1 VAIGSTKVLFL
12 DHTSQLGG
20 AERSMLDLLAH
31 LDRSRVVPILATSP
45 GGPLVERAQ
54 ALGLQ
59 VELLDVAPEVL
70 TLSREEWSRNR
81 WAFAW
86 RARGFMKEVARLARL
101 MREQD
106 VAVVHTNTLKA
117 HVLGSLVALWARK
130 PIVWHMRDLPS
141 TRGDARALLGV
152 LFKLVKPGILAISR
166 AVADDLPPPM
176 RARTRVVYNG
186 IDMAAF
192 DRAAAQPAEL
202 PLPPGDG
209 PVIGTVS
216 HLIPWKGQEIFL
228 RAAAQL
234 LGSHPG
240 WRFVIVGDAIFQ
252 FRNERDRLEAL
263 ADQLGIRDRVAFA
276 GHREDIP
283 AVMRALDLF
292 VLPSLYEPFGRVLI
306 EAMGA
311 RCPIVASRAGGV
323 PEIVLDGETG
333 VLVPPGEPEA
343 LADAIADMVI
353 DRARAVQLGAA
364 GRARVEKHFSLEATV
379 EGVLEAYEVFG
390 LIPPVPATVEAP

>member
-1 VAIGSTKVLFL
+1 
-12 DHTSQLGG
+12 
-20 AERSMLDLLAH
+20 MLDLVAH
-31 LDRSRVVPILATSP
+31 LDRTRVVPILATSP
-45 GGPLVERAQ
+45 GGPLVDRAE

-59 VELLDVAPEVL
+59 VVLLDVAPELL

-86 RARGFMKEVARLARL
+86 RARSYMKEVARLAAL
-101 MREQD
+101 MRQEH
-106 VAVVHTNTLKA
+106 VAVIHTNTLKA

-141 TRGDARALLGV
+141 TRGDARALLAV

-166 AVADDLPPPM
+166 AVAEDLPLAM
-176 RARTRVVYNG
+176 RVRTRVVYNG
-186 IDMAAF
+186 LDLTAF
-192 DRAAAQPAEL
+192 DQAASEPAAL
-202 PLPPGDG
+202 PLPAGDG

-216 HLIPWKGQEIFL
+216 YLIPWKGQEIFL

-234 LGSHPG
+234 LESHPG
-240 WRFVIVGDAIFQ
+240 WRFVVVGDPIFQ
-252 FRNERDRLEAL
+252 FRTERERLERL
-263 ADQLGIRDRVAFA
+263 AHELGIRDRVSFA

-306 EAMGA
+306 EAMAA
-311 RCPIVASRAGGV
+311 RRPIVASRAGGV

-333 VLVPPGEPEA
+333 VLVPPGDPEA
-343 LADAIADMVI
+343 LADAIADLVI
-353 DRARAVQLGAA
+353 DRAKAERLAAA

-379 EGVLEAYEVFG
+379 EGVLEAYEAFG
-390 LIPPVPATVEAP
+390 HLAPAPVTVEAP

>member
-1 VAIGSTKVLFL
+1 
-12 DHTSQLGG
+12 
-20 AERSMLDLLAH
+20 MLDLLAH
-31 LDRSRVVPILATSP
+31 LDRNRIVPILATSP
-45 GGPLVERAQ
+45 GGLLVDRAE

-59 VELLDVAPEVL
+59 VELLDLDPEVL

-86 RARGFMKEVARLARL
+86 RARSYMKEVARLAAL
-101 MREQD
+101 MRRQGI
-106 VAVVHTNTLKA
+106 AVIHTNTLKA

-166 AVADDLPPPM
+166 AVAEDLPLAM
-176 RARTRVVYNG
+176 RVRTRVVYNG
-186 IDMAAF
+186 LDLAAF
-192 DRAAAQPAEL
+192 DLAAAEPAEL

-216 HLIPWKGQEIFL
+216 YLIPWKGQEIFL

-234 LGSHPG
+234 LESHPN
-240 WRFVIVGDAIFQ
+240 WRFVVVGDPIFQ
-252 FRNERDRLEAL
+252 FRTERDRLERL
-263 ADQLGIRDRVAFA
+263 ADDLGIRDRVSFA

-306 EAMGA
+306 EAMAA
-311 RCPIVASRAGGV
+311 RRPIVASRAGGV

-333 VLVPPGEPEA
+333 VLVPPGDPEA
-343 LADAIADMVI
+343 LADAIADLVI
-353 DRARAVQLGAA
+353 DRDKAEQLAAA

-379 EGVLEAYEVFG
+379 EGVLEAYEVLG
-390 LIPPVPATVEAP
+390 LLAPTPVTVEAP